1 MRGCIRVGNTCCTR
15 YPQQIRT
22 KIRLNIPLRLHVPF
36 QWLPH
41 WMSYNLVPL
50 KLSTHWQKRCGAGQD
65 WKEPLPI
72 TEPRIGMAWP
82 VEEIVQSLQ
91 AKLKCNWSHSTIK
104 KRKKEK
110 KRICQSKDS
119 SARWKCQSHIPID
132 YVWPEGQV
140 RRRREWKV
148 GHERLWV
155 VYYLRIVHQEIVK
168 LASSHSADQ
177 SMLHEEPTQISISPQ
192 LLDFQIDSHGIF

>member
-1 MRGCIRVGNTCCTR
+1 M
-15 YPQQIRT
+15 RT

-36 QWLPH
+36 QWLQH
-41 WMSYNLVPL
+41 WISYNLVPL

-65 WKEPLPI
+65 WREPLPI
-72 TEPRIGMAWP
+72 TMSRDLGRLG
-82 VEEIVQSLQ
+82 QSKRLYRTCR
-91 AKLKCNWSHSTIK
+91 ASKNAIDHTAPLKKEKN
-104 KRKKEK
+104 EK

-119 SARWKCQSHIPID
+119 SARWKCQSHVPID
-132 YVWPEGQV
+132 CEWPEGQV
-140 RRRREWKV
+140 RRPRECKV

-177 SMLHEEPTQISISPQ
+177 SMLHEEPAQISIKPTITGLSNR
-192 LLDFQIDSHGIF
+192 